1 MFHFAKNDEIYSK
14 CLSLPKSKF
23 KIHLQCKFKTL
34 IIFMSLRKILYIFQA
49 ISQKRLIAWV
59 KFNLKL

>member
-1 MFHFAKNDEIYSK
+1 MKFIQNAFVCQKG
-14 CLSLPKSKF
+14 KF

-34 IIFMSLRKILYIFQA
+34 IIFMSLRKNLYIFKA

-59 KFNLKL
+59 KI

>member
-1 MFHFAKNDEIYSK
+1 MKFTQNIFVCQKG
-14 CLSLPKSKF
+14 KF

-59 KFNLKL
+59 KFSLKL

>member
-1 MFHFAKNDEIYSK
+1 MKFIQKALVCQKG
-14 CLSLPKSKF
+14 KF
-23 KIHLQCKFKTL
+23 KIHLQYKFKTL

-59 KFNLKL
+59 KI

>member
-1 MFHFAKNDEIYSK
+1 MKFTQNIFVCQKGE
-14 CLSLPKSKF
+14 F

-49 ISQKRLIAWV
+49 ISPKKTYSLG
-59 KFNLKL
+59 KNLA